1 MTPKQLKKF
10 ELRDLHCPHCGA
22 EPPYLVPHHRKNRGM
37 GGSKGS
43 ANDPSN
49 ILSVC
54 AELNGLM
61 ESDSKIANQARENGW
76 KLYQHEDPTVVPVY
90 DSISGFWFRLTN
102 DYKKTST

>member
-1 MTPKQLKKF
+1 MTPAQFKKYL
-10 ELRDLHCPHCGA
+10 LRDRYCPHCGIEA
-22 EPPYLVPHHRKNRGM
+22 PYLVPHHRKNRGM

-61 ESDSKIANQARENGW
+61 ESDSKVAEQAREYGW
-76 KLYQHEDPTVVPVY
+76 KLYQHQDPLIVPIY
-90 DSISGFWFRLTN
+90 DSVTGFWFRLTS
-102 DYKKTST
+102 DYKRIST

>member
-1 MTPKQLKKF
+1 MTPAQFKKF
-10 ELRDLHCPHCGA
+10 LLRDRYCPHCGIEA
-22 EPPYLVPHHRKNRGM
+22 PYLVPHHRKNRGM

-61 ESDSKIANQARENGW
+61 ESDSKVADQARLYGW
-76 KLYQHEDPTVVPVY
+76 KLYQYEDPEVVPIY
-90 DSISGFWFRLTN
+90 DSITGFAYRLTN
-102 DYKKTST
+102 DYKRISV